1 MWNPGNLKF
10 NLEAHRQISDWKKYL
25 KYLIKK
31 IKTMKNKLLSILF
44 VLAGVI
50 DTFAQQPSEYVY
62 ISTFESLQKRATP
75 QWYND
80 AKLGIFI
87 HWGLYSVPGWATPT
101 TTPDKVTDWKAFY
114 KSNPYAEWYLNS
126 LRINGSPTQLHHEK
140 VYGENFDYYSFRDTL
155 INQTKNWNSEVWADL
170 FSATGARYVVLTSK
184 HHDGFTMYPSRIIN
198 PFMEKEKI
206 NSPRDYVGELV
217 KAVRNKGMKYGIY
230 YSGGLDWSFNQSPI
244 TNLWPDLFESMP
256 KSVAYTAYADCQLHE
271 LIQKY
276 KPDILWNDVNYPK
289 NGDLLGIFAELI
301 NLNNDAVINDRWG
314 QYPELANFTT
324 PEYQVM
330 DSIVTKKWE
339 TCRGLGY
346 SFGYNQVETD
356 VQLLSS
362 EELIHLLID
371 IVSKNGNL
379 LLNVG
384 PKSDGTIP
392 ENQLKR
398 LTDLG
403 EWMKINSEGIHYTH
417 PYVIPSALLKD
428 ATEVRFTQK
437 NEDLYIF
444 LLSAPKNKSILIP
457 SCKISQSSNVLLYGT
472 DIEQLSFSTVG
483 DGIEIK
489 LPKNMEFKF
498 AKMIKITGVFSQK

>member
-1 MWNPGNLKF
+1 M
-10 NLEAHRQISDWKKYL
+10 
-25 KYLIKK
+25 K
-31 IKTMKNKLLSILF
+31 IYQFPLFFLLLTNVAI
-44 VLAGVI
+44 
-50 DTFAQQPSEYVY
+50 AQQTSTDVY
-62 ISTFESLQKRATP
+62 ISTLESLQKRVTP

-87 HWGLYSVPGWATPT
+87 HWGLYSVPAWATPT
-101 TTPDKVTDWKAFY
+101 ITPDEVKDWRAFY

-126 LRINGSPTQLHHEK
+126 LRINGSPTQSHHEK
-140 VYGENFDYYSFRDTL
+140 IHGKSFDYYNFKDSL
-155 INQTKNWNSEVWADL
+155 INQTSNWNAEAWANV
-170 FSATGARYVVLTSK
+170 FSFTGARYVILTSK
-184 HHDGFTMYPSRIIN
+184 HHDGFTMYPSRIVN

-206 NSPRDYVGELV
+206 NSPRDYVGELCN
-217 KAVRNKGMKYGIY
+217 AVRNKGMKYGIY

-256 KSVAYTAYADCQLHE
+256 KSVAYTAYADCQVHE
-271 LIQKY
+271 IVQKY

-289 NGDLLGIFAELI
+289 NGDLLGIFSELF
-301 NLNNDAVINDRWG
+301 NLNNEAVINNRWG
-314 QYPELANFTT
+314 QYEKLANFTT

-403 EWMKINSEGIHYTH
+403 EWMKINSEGIYDTH
-417 PYVIPSALLKD
+417 PYIIPSAILND
-428 ATEVRFTQK
+428 ETGVRFTQK
-437 NEDLYIF
+437 NEDLFIF
-444 LLSAPKNKSILIP
+444 FLSSPLDKTILIP
-457 SCKISQSSNVLLYGT
+457 SCKTSQSSKVLLIGNK
-472 DIEQLSFSTVG
+472 IESLSFSTVG
-483 DGIEIK
+483 NGIEIK
-489 LPKNMEFKF
+489 LPRNMDFKF

>member
-1 MWNPGNLKF
+1 M
-10 NLEAHRQISDWKKYL
+10 
-25 KYLIKK
+25 K
-31 IKTMKNKLLSILF
+31 IYQFPLFFLLLTNVAI
-44 VLAGVI
+44 
-50 DTFAQQPSEYVY
+50 AQQTSTDVY
-62 ISTFESLQKRATP
+62 ISTLESLQKRVTP

-87 HWGLYSVPGWATPT
+87 HWGLYSVPAWATPT
-101 TTPDKVTDWKAFY
+101 ITPDKVKDWRAFY

-126 LRINGSPTQLHHEK
+126 LRINGSPTQSHHEK
-140 VYGENFDYYSFRDTL
+140 IHGKSFDYYNFKDSL
-155 INQTKNWNSEVWADL
+155 INQTSNWNAEAWANV
-170 FSATGARYVVLTSK
+170 FSFTGARYVILTSK
-184 HHDGFTMYPSRIIN
+184 HHDGFTMYPSRIVN

-206 NSPRDYVGELV
+206 NSPRDYVGELCN
-217 KAVRNKGMKYGIY
+217 AVRNKGMKYGIY

-256 KSVAYTAYADCQLHE
+256 KSVAYTAYADCQVHE
-271 LIQKY
+271 IVQKY

-289 NGDLLGIFAELI
+289 NGDLLGIFSELF
-301 NLNNDAVINDRWG
+301 NLNNEAVINNRWG
-314 QYPELANFTT
+314 QYEKLANFTT

-403 EWMKINSEGIHYTH
+403 EWMKINSEGIYDTH
-417 PYVIPSALLKD
+417 PYIIPSAILND
-428 ATEVRFTQK
+428 ETGVRFTQK
-437 NEDLYIF
+437 NEDLFIF
-444 LLSAPKNKSILIP
+444 FLSSPIDKTILIP
-457 SCKISQSSNVLLYGT
+457 SCKTSQSSKVLLIGNK
-472 DIEQLSFSTVG
+472 IESLSFSTLG
-483 DGIEIK
+483 NGIEIK
-489 LPKNMEFKF
+489 LPRNMDFKF